1 MDIRKRHPLR
11 MKEARKIIE
20 EIERKL
26 KCNVFYTK
34 SIETAI
40 AEGYQ
45 ILLIDGEM
53 DIIIVNGNPFLTLQG
68 IKKYKPEKK
77 FVTVD
82 KGAVPFI
89 VKGAD
94 VMAPGIVNADDEII
108 KGEMVWVRN
117 EEGTPL
123 AIGIALIDGK
133 EMIKEKKGKAVKT
146 IHHLGDT
153 LWATST
159 SL

>member
-1 MDIRKRHPLR
+1 MDIKKRHSIR
-11 MKEARKIIE
+11 RKEAKKIIE
-20 EIERKL
+20 EIEGKL
-26 KCNVFYTK
+26 GCNIFYTK

-40 AEGYQ
+40 TGEYRV
-45 ILLIDGEM
+45 LLLDGEM
-53 DIIIVNGNPFLTLQG
+53 DILIINEIPFLTLQG

-94 VMAPGIVNADDEII
+94 VMAPGIMDADNGI
-108 KGEMVWVRN
+108 KKDEMVWVRN

-123 AIGIALIDGK
+123 AIGMALIDGE
-133 EMIKEKKGKAVKT
+133 EMVKEKKGKAVKNL
-146 IHHLGDT
+146 HHIGDA
-153 LWATST
+153 LWVTST
-159 SL
+159 NL